1 MPTLGQQ
8 LNELI
13 RQQKALLDATTDP
26 READKINARIED
38 LDEQRERLIDN
49 SWDNTTQDYKDVV
62 AKLAEAT
69 DALNKARKGL
79 EETDKALKFVDA
91 AVSAIA
97 SLVPLAV
104 GA

>member
-1 MPTLGQQ
+1 MATLGQQ

-13 RQQKALLDATTDP
+13 KQQQALLDATTDP

-49 SWDNTTQDYKDVV
+49 SWDNTTQDYIAAV
-62 AKLAEAT
+62 AKLSEAT
-69 DALNKARKGL
+69 EALKRARKGL
-79 EETDKALKFVDA
+79 EEIDQALKLVDMA
-91 AVSAIA
+91 ISAIA
-97 SLVPLAV
+97 SLAPLL